1 MLIRLMPQNLKT
13 AQLRAGKFAAY
24 QVDILLDECV
34 SAIAEHS
41 GQQSRTLQFF

>member
-1 MLIRLMPQNLKT
+1 MSQNLKT
-13 AQLRAGKFAAY
+13 AQLRAGKFVAY

-34 SAIAEHS
+34 LAIAEHS